1 MVMWTCKTKA
11 PWLCQLK
18 SPECCWHV
26 TNVLWPD
33 RVLLIVCI
41 EVRKQERTRR
51 VQTSAKA
58 AKFIQNTIRPGN
70 LDSCLMPMTHVHVPE
85 KAAWRD
91 HCPIRYQ
98 KLIPEKFGT
107 KLHVRRVRNRGTGFS
122 VTAFWRRFLV
132 SVSWALLAIRISQ
145 KLARFM
151 FDFSVVNITTDNNC
165 QQQLPRVALRLQQL
179 ITPAAK
185 QRSCMVY
192 NSCGL
197 TPNRT
202 GGRSNICRYFAF
214 ETQISL

>member
-51 VQTSAKA
+51 VQTSAKP

-70 LDSCLMPMTHVHVPE
+70 LDSFLMPMTHVHVPE
-85 KAAWRD
+85 KPAWRD

-145 KLARFM
+145 LEAGPLPVRLQRRQHH
-151 FDFSVVNITTDNNC
+151 NG
-165 QQQLPRVALRLQQL
+165 QQLSTTASEGRTPFTTVDNTGGETAVVHGLQQL
-179 ITPAAK
+179 WFDTK
-185 QRSCMVY
+185 S
-192 NSCGL
+192 
-197 TPNRT
+197 NR
-202 GGRSNICRYFAF
+202 RP
-214 ETQISL
+214 